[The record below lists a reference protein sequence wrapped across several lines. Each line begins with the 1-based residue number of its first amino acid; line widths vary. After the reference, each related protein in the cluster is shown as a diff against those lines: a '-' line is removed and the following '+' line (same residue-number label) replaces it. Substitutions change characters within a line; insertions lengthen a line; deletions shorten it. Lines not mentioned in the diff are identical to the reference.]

1 MWQVKPIVQENTVSD
16 TSKIKTCSLIAVAS
30 LALSQAPLAVA
41 QNAATS
47 PTATAEG
54 TSATPSKQERK
65 AAKKQ
70 ARAKKN
76 AELKKLEDAGYS
88 PGARDDSNYPQDI
101 QEAQKKAGIGQPK
114 Q

>member
-1 MWQVKPIVQENTVSD
+1 MFFDCRRFVG
-16 TSKIKTCSLIAVAS
+16 
-30 LALSQAPLAVA
+30 ALSSTFGGRSERNDVA
-41 QNAATS
+41 NGNCGGHFGDA
-47 PTATAEG
+47 
-54 TSATPSKQERK
+54 KQERK

-88 PGARDDSNYPQDI
+88 PGARDDSDYPQDI
-101 QEAQKKAGIGQPK
+101 HEAQKKAGIGQPK